1 MAADTLAGRPFYGLV
16 APSLTMFLVVL
27 NILLLMKWVDCVYAK
42 KKWKMGLKINNA
54 TKEMMIYII

>member
-1 MAADTLAGRPFYGLV
+1 
-16 APSLTMFLVVL
+16 
-27 NILLLMKWVDCVYAK
+27 MKWVDCDYAE